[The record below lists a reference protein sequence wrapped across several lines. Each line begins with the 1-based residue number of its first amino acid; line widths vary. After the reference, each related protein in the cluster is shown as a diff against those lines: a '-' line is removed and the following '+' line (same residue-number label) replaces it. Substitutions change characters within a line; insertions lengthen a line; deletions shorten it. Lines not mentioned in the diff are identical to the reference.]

1 VCFPYERQWSQH
13 MKKEVPPIIALVG
26 ILLALTLVQILFW
39 RGLLGGPTHLRAGMG
54 GGGAQPPSKAAVP
67 VGLPEVSVTTLAG
80 RPDPGYR
87 DGEGDRALFDGPVSV
102 AVGGKGVV
110 YLADSRNHS
119 VRVVS
124 AEGEVTTLAGAQGE
138 PGHVDGPPRE
148 ARFSAPAGVA
158 VASDGRVFVADT
170 GNHRIRCITPGG
182 LVSTYA
188 GAETPRDGAGR
199 SVGGYRD
206 GPAAQAQFCYP
217 VGLAVDEQGVLYVAD
232 AGNHSIRRISRAGQV
247 STLPTSGAGELKT
260 PTELALAPGNRIWV
274 ADSPQG
280 TLWVGPRDGPLKQW
294 HAPEGEESFAAPAG
308 LAVLGKGSAQ
318 PGVYVADAGNH
329 CLWRLQGDRLTL
341 VAGEQGVSSYGWED
355 GRGNR
360 AQFSSP
366 VGLAGAPSG
375 DLYIADF
382 GNNCLR
388 RVTFATEDT
397 EAD

>member
-1 VCFPYERQWSQH
+1 
-13 MKKEVPPIIALVG
+13 
-26 ILLALTLVQILFW
+26 
-39 RGLLGGPTHLRAGMG
+39 
-54 GGGAQPPSKAAVP
+54 
-67 VGLPEVSVTTLAG
+67 AG

-87 DGEGDRALFDGPVSV
+87 DGEGHRALFDGPVSV
-102 AVGGKGVV
+102 TVDRRGVA
-110 YLADSRNHS
+110 YLADSRNHT

-124 AEGEVTTLAGAQGE
+124 AKGEVTTLTGAQGE
-138 PGHVDGPPRE
+138 PGHVDGLARQ

-182 LVSTYA
+182 VVSTYA

-199 SVGGYRD
+199 FVGGYRD

-217 VGLAVDEQGVLYVAD
+217 VGLAVDERGVLYVAD
-232 AGNHSIRRISRAGQV
+232 AGNHSIRRISPGGHV

-274 ADSPQG
+274 ADTPQG
-280 TLWVGPRDGPLKQW
+280 TLWVGPRGGPLNQW
-294 HAPEGEESFAAPAG
+294 PAPEGSQSFAAPAG
-308 LAVLGKGSAQ
+308 IAVLGKGSAR
-318 PGVYVADAGNH
+318 PAVYVADAANH
-329 CLWRLQGDRLTL
+329 CLWRVQGDELTL
-341 VAGEQGVSSYGWED
+341 VAGEQDPRSSGWQD
-355 GRGNR
+355 GRGDR

-366 VGLAGAPSG
+366 VGLASAPSG
-375 DLYIADF
+375 DLYVADF

-388 RVTFATEDT
+388 QVTFGGEHG